1 MARELA
7 YQLEKYRQYVNG
19 LGTLGVVTDETLYV
33 RSALQRL
40 LDDPAN
46 AAEASKYLAEVSRL
60 DDLLK
65 AKAEVL
71 LRDLGAA
78 LRHYRKVHPRPP
90 SHWWWYLDKLV
101 EPQPERRRRKRA
113 MAV

>member
-7 YQLEKYRQYVNG
+7 FLVKKYRQYVNDI
-19 LGTLGVVTDETLYV
+19 GTLDVVTDETLYV
-33 RSALQRL
+33 RSKLQQL

-71 LRDLGAA
+71 LRDLGAT
-78 LRHYRKVHPRPP
+78 LRHYRKVRPRPP

-101 EPQPERRRRKRA
+101 QPQPAPRRKK
-113 MAV
+113 AVAAV